1 MHPVGDATLLE
12 LLFCRFLDK
21 KPTCRYTEATD
32 ETMQL
37 KQLVRNPHMRNVTIA
52 TVLLFLGA
60 GAVITL
66 SGCREESG
74 DTGLRR
80 ARLVGNENIE
90 LKKEIKLRDKEIE
103 RQKQLVKQCR
113 AEWAKDKELSGNN
126 TLMMLKHLA
135 ESEAQVR
142 TLAAE
147 NTQLKEKIKE
157 LEAKLASQQE
167 KQP

>member
-1 MHPVGDATLLE
+1 
-12 LLFCRFLDK
+12 
-21 KPTCRYTEATD
+21 
-32 ETMQL
+32 
-37 KQLVRNPHMRNVTIA
+37 MRNVAIA

-66 SGCREESG
+66 SGCREESA
-74 DTGLRR
+74 DTTLRR

-103 RQKQLVKQCR
+103 RQKQLAEQCY
-113 AEWAKDKELSGNN
+113 AESAKDKELSGNN
-126 TLMMLKHLA
+126 MLKLLKLLA
-135 ESEAQVR
+135 ESAKQVDAL
-142 TLAAE
+142 TAE

>member
-1 MHPVGDATLLE
+1 
-12 LLFCRFLDK
+12 
-21 KPTCRYTEATD
+21 
-32 ETMQL
+32 
-37 KQLVRNPHMRNVTIA
+37 MRNIA
-52 TVLLFLGA
+52 IAVVLLVLGA

-74 DTGLRR
+74 DTTLRR

-103 RQKQLVKQCR
+103 RQKQLVEQGR
-113 AEWAKDKELSGNN
+113 ADRAKDKDLTGNN
-126 TLMMLKHLA
+126 MIKMLKHLS
-135 ESEAQVR
+135 ESSKQVNAL
-142 TLAAE
+142 TAE
-147 NTQLKEKIKE
+147 NAQLKEKIKE